1 MEDIM
6 TKPGIYTIKAEHDE
20 VCLQDTARLLM
31 AYQPAGDKETG
42 MERKP
47 YYNGKEQ
54 INEKDIF

>member
-1 MEDIM
+1 ML
-6 TKPGIYTIKAEHDE
+6 HNE

-47 YYNGKEQ
+47 YYNEKEQ